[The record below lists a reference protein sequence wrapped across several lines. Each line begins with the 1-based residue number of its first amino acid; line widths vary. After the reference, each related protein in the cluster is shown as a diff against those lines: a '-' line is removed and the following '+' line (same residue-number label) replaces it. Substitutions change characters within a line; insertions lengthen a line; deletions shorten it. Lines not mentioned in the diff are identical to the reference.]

1 MSQLDYKSLTKV
13 QKTAAFMVLIGSD
26 SAGRLLQHFSDPE
39 VEEIV
44 REMAKLPVV
53 QQEAQRELMD
63 EFTSLIN
70 DAATVALGG
79 LDYVKEALQLARGEQ
94 GATTILYR
102 AIPPSTSIAAV
113 RELAMM
119 EPKQVF
125 NLIKNE
131 QPQTMAFILSYL
143 DTTKTAAII
152 PLLPVERR
160 HEVVQRLA
168 DMDPTP
174 LELIEKVLENLKRHG
189 GGEQQQEFERRGGA
203 EIVAQMLNRVENK
216 LTKDVLGKIEENN
229 SPLGLAI
236 RRKMFTFEDFVRLS
250 VSDLQRILRNV
261 ETKDMAVA
269 LKSANDHIKKTIF
282 SSMSKRA
289 VEGLLEEIDML
300 GPVRLR
306 DVEAAQDRMI
316 QAARALEE
324 AGEIT
329 LAQEDADEVIN

>member
-13 QKTAAFMVLIGSD
+13 QKTAAFMVLIGSEA
-26 SAGRLLQHFSDPE
+26 AGCLLKYFSDQE

-53 QQEAQRELMD
+53 QQEAQRELMV
-63 EFTSLIN
+63 EFTGLIN

-79 LDYVKEALQLARGEQ
+79 LEYVKETLELARGAH

-102 AIPPSTSIAAV
+102 AIPPSASIAAV
-113 RELAMM
+113 RELAIM

-143 DTTKTAAII
+143 DTGKTASII
-152 PLLPVERR
+152 PLIPIERR

-174 LELIEKVLENLKRHG
+174 LELIEKVLEHLNRHS
-189 GGEQQQEFERRGGA
+189 GEQQQELERRGGA

-229 SPLGLAI
+229 APLGMAI
-236 RRKMFTFEDFVRLS
+236 RRKMFTFDDFIRLS

-269 LKSANDHIKKTIF
+269 LKSANEHIKKTIF
-282 SSMSKRA
+282 AGMSKRA